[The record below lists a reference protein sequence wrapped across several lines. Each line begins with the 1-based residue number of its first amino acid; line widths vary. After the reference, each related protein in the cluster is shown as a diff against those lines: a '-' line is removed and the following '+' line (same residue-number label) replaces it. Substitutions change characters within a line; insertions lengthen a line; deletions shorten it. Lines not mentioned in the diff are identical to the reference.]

1 MTTIKT
7 IEIEFSKDIY
17 TLEVKEGTFGTKF
30 YSLFINGMF
39 QKNYRRLSKDLKEF
53 FKLS

>member
-7 IEIEFSKDIY
+7 IKIQFSKDIY
-17 TLEVKEGTFGTKF
+17 ILEVKEGTFGNKF

-39 QKNYRRLSKDLKEF
+39 QKNYKRLSKDLKDF
-53 FKLS
+53 FKL